1 MIDRSK
7 LISLLSSTKPQDL
20 LVLSV
25 NSLDKNSYKNY
36 KIEIDK
42 FFSEDGGLRS
52 LAERKH
58 SNLISVNSNES
69 KVNLIQECKR

>member
-1 MIDRSK
+1 MTEKSK
-7 LISLLSSTKPQDL
+7 LISLLSSTKPNDL

-42 FFSEDGGLRS
+42 FMKKSEDYVVMII
-52 LAERKH
+52 EK
-58 SNLISVNSNES
+58 
-69 KVNLIQECKR
+69 

>member
-1 MIDRSK
+1 MTDKPK
-7 LISLLSSTKPQDL
+7 LIKLISSTKPHDL

-42 FFSEDGGLRS
+42 FMKKSDDYVVMVMR
-52 LAERKH
+52 R
-58 SNLISVNSNES
+58 
-69 KVNLIQECKR
+69 

>member
-1 MIDRSK
+1 MTEKSK
-7 LISLLSSTKPQDL
+7 LISLLSSTKPHDL

-42 FFSEDGGLRS
+42 FMKKSEDYVV
-52 LAERKH
+52 
-58 SNLISVNSNES
+58 IVM
-69 KVNLIQECKR
+69 KR

>member
-1 MIDRSK
+1 MTEKSK
-7 LISLLSSTKPQDL
+7 LISLLSTTKPQDL

-42 FFSEDGGLRS
+42 FMKKSEDYVMIVI
-52 LAERKH
+52 RK
-58 SNLISVNSNES
+58 
-69 KVNLIQECKR
+69 